1 MTPYS
6 LHIYYDDAEG
16 NRLPF
21 PDAKEPAVL
30 RKWKYSVERQQDSV
44 PTVEATLM
52 HSRCLEDDW
61 NTLRPYIV
69 LDNGER
75 LDADRIF
82 PDSQKSNEDARFSH
96 TLLFVSQRVRLKNI
110 LFFDAVTTQAENDRY
125 ASNSTDF
132 VFSGTLR
139 EFVDRLEASLV
150 FNGISDFS
158 FVIDGGVDSSK
169 TAEVAFSDAYMTE
182 AIGHILSDFNTN
194 YYWVGNT
201 CHIGDCQNDI
211 ETPLEYGIGKGL
223 LIVKKS
229 NTDERPVN
237 AVTGFGGSTN
247 IPFYYP
253 NEEEYG
259 KTYYNVKNALAS
271 DIVIDWRKVY
281 SNTGTNISALILAKK
296 TASARDLYL
305 NTDFFGSN
313 VCTEWHN
320 YDAEDGSGMVSEGY
334 LTTCVVTLERS
345 INIIGQVGAYLDFR
359 SALNFKPDAFCMTKD
374 GRTIEAP
381 STFNSKQ
388 LYVTRGGNITNISLS
403 GQAVSV
409 NLDYSDLTTVT
420 FRLSYN
426 VRFFYNNAADAPD
439 SFFLR
444 YSSPAPAR
452 LYSGSD
458 SNRLWL
464 IGEKFY
470 NYSLLGI
477 SLPDS
482 YTNYADFHAEVSDN
496 GLQGAERIFSF
507 PVTEQSG
514 TKATAVTINVTGRD
528 YTPPTGKLVPSI
540 FRETNGDE
548 RFYYAVNHADDD
560 SCTDKTSAQHTAF
573 DTDNGFL
580 SFDNVYSTES
590 AVQSVQTFEDIV
602 PTIKNVTNAAG
613 QKIAEIVDV
622 AFDDDDNDNV
632 DADGKYLH
640 PYFYIRLR
648 QFNGDMGFSLFDHA
662 LQGEEAKIC
671 MTSSNG
677 CPTCQF
683 TIQALYDADG
693 KAHNPVL
700 VDSNGNILKGDYT
713 NRLSKSWQTCSESN
727 QDTSLHSVWI
737 AVAKEETTLGTIM
750 PSAAANL
757 RPVAGDTFVITGIS
771 FPLTYIRA
779 AERALDKALV
789 DYMAERNSGTFEYDV
804 TLSRIFLQ
812 DNPEITALI
821 NENSRLRL
829 SYNKKAV
836 QLYISAFSVSVDDN
850 ALTNIAI
857 SLSSEFKAYESRIDK
872 AISSAVASSKSDILS
887 QQKSKERTT
896 PVMTRA
902 SAIRQTEETISGD
915 FLTMETA
922 SENFLAIAAFSELF
936 EKVVIKEAVAEETDV
951 DGNVITPAQPA
962 VYGIRANYDFFSV
975 KNISAFGFS
984 NSEGSGSGGSVDV
997 EQILSS
1003 GVHIATIAGVN
1014 IYAPEGG
1021 GASSWAE
1028 LTGNPPSVS
1037 FFENDAGYI
1046 TSSALSG
1053 YVKSSSLGSLAT
1065 LSSVGT
1071 ANITNHAVTEDKIAG
1086 GAVTVYQLADAAVQT
1101 AKIADGAITTIKI
1114 ADVAVTTA
1122 KLADGAVTAA
1132 KLADG
1137 AITAAKLA
1145 AGAIENGKLQHSS
1158 MTLWGAEVA
1167 LGASYDGNILL
1178 GTNSGL
1184 RLTDGTHTAWLKY
1197 DSANNAVYV
1206 ADEYGNAVNL
1216 YSTGSVSAYGFSKSS
1231 GGGGSVDV
1239 TQILSSG
1246 VHIATIAGVE
1256 IYAPEGGASAWAD
1269 ITGKPSWLTDT
1280 KPSVSAF
1287 TNDAGYIT
1295 AAGQLWQ
1302 ENGGTYQ
1309 ITGVNSFRFD
1319 DADVYMSGVVEI
1331 EGSLDVTGDTSVTG
1345 NATFNGESTF
1355 KRTVFLPGRNTF
1367 FGQNGIYIQADRT
1380 TERWGSASFIG
1391 VHENYKGTNTIA
1403 TVNLDGRMRI
1413 WQPMGIRQDPED
1425 DISLRVGGTL
1435 KTDFLTAGGATLPNG
1450 FWFASPNGYFGNPST
1465 GRYTQ
1470 FGEGGDIE
1478 LSHPTPFIDFHY
1490 GCSTADFTSRL
1501 IAAEDGVLQIQSATT
1516 DPALRIGNAY
1526 LRYDLA
1532 NNALYV
1538 TGKDGAQINFYATGG
1553 VAAFSGLDG
1562 SVSELANLDITGQ
1575 LTAARVKAN
1584 YLESDGVLRLN
1595 AGSDSSIIL
1604 NKNTT
1609 VDSDGWITT
1618 PQLNAT
1624 QRIVVNSG
1632 GDIRIGDTT
1641 ANHGITDVY
1650 ADGTYVYIT
1659 INGKRYRFTPS
1670 STTAV

>member
-6 LHIYYDDAEG
+6 LHIYYDDTGG

-52 HSRCLEDDW
+52 HSRCLEDEW
-61 NTLRPYIV
+61 NTLRPYIM

-82 PDSQKSNEDARFSH
+82 PDSQKSNEDTRFSH
-96 TLLFVSQRVRLKNI
+96 TLLFVSQRARLKNI
-110 LFFDAVTTQAENDRY
+110 LFFDAVTTQADNDRY

-169 TAEVAFSDAYMTE
+169 TAEVSFSDAYMTE
-182 AIGHILSDFNTN
+182 AIGHILSDFGNN

-259 KTYYNVKNALAS
+259 KTYYNVKNAVAS
-271 DIVIDWRKVY
+271 DIVIDWSKVY

-296 TASARDLYL
+296 TASTRDLYL

-359 SALNFKPDAFCMTKD
+359 SALNFKPDALCMTKD
-374 GRTIEAP
+374 GRTIETP

-420 FRLSYN
+420 FKLSYN
-426 VRFFYNNAADAPD
+426 VRFFYSNAADAPD

-482 YTNYADFHAEVSDN
+482 YTNFADFHAEVSDN

-507 PVTEQSG
+507 PVTEQSD
-514 TKATAVTINVTGRD
+514 TKSKAVTINVTGRD

-540 FRETNGDE
+540 FRETNGEE
-548 RFYYAVNHADDD
+548 RFYYAVNHSDDD
-560 SCTDKTSAQHTAF
+560 SCTDKASAQHTAF

-580 SFDNVYSTES
+580 SFDNIYSTES
-590 AVQSVQTFEDIV
+590 AVQSVQTFEDIL

-613 QKIAEIVDV
+613 HKIAEIVDV

-648 QFNGDMGFSLFDHA
+648 LFDGDMGFNLFNHA
-662 LQGEEAKIC
+662 LQGEEAKIR
-671 MTSSNG
+671 MTSCNG

-693 KAHNPVL
+693 KAYNPVL
-700 VDSNGNILKGDYT
+700 VDSNGDILKGDYT
-713 NRLSKSWQTCSESN
+713 NKLTKSWKTCSEGN

-789 DYMAERNSGTFEYDV
+789 DYMTERNSGTFEYDV

-812 DNPEITALI
+812 DNPEIAALI
-821 NENSRLRL
+821 NENSRLWL

-922 SENFLAIAAFSELF
+922 SENFLAIAAFSDLF
-936 EKVVIKEAVAEETDV
+936 EKVIIKEAVAEETGD

-962 VYGIRANYDFFSV
+962 VYGIRANYDFFST

-984 NSEGSGSGGSVDV
+984 DSEGSGSGGSVDV
-997 EQILSS
+997 TQIINK
-1003 GVHIATIAGVN
+1003 GVHIATIN
-1014 IYAPEGG
+1014 
-1021 GASSWAE
+1021 
-1028 LTGNPPSVS
+1028 
-1037 FFENDAGYI
+1037 
-1046 TSSALSG
+1046 
-1053 YVKSSSLGSLAT
+1053 
-1065 LSSVGT
+1065 
-1071 ANITNHAVTEDKIAG
+1071 
-1086 GAVTVYQLADAAVQT
+1086 
-1101 AKIADGAITTIKI
+1101 
-1114 ADVAVTTA
+1114 
-1122 KLADGAVTAA
+1122 
-1132 KLADG
+1132 
-1137 AITAAKLA
+1137 
-1145 AGAIENGKLQHSS
+1145 
-1158 MTLWGAEVA
+1158 
-1167 LGASYDGNILL
+1167 
-1178 GTNSGL
+1178 
-1184 RLTDGTHTAWLKY
+1184 
-1197 DSANNAVYV
+1197 
-1206 ADEYGNAVNL
+1206 
-1216 YSTGSVSAYGFSKSS
+1216 
-1231 GGGGSVDV
+1231 
-1239 TQILSSG
+1239 
-1246 VHIATIAGVE
+1246 GVE
-1256 IYAPEGGASAWAD
+1256 IYAPEGGASSWAD
-1269 ITGKPSWLTDT
+1269 ITGKPSWLET
-1280 KPSVSAF
+1280 KPPVSAF
-1287 TNDAGYIT
+1287 VNDAEYIT

-1302 ENGGTYQ
+1302 DNGGTYQ
-1309 ITGVNSFRFD
+1309 ITGVNTLRFD

-1331 EGSLDVTGDTSVTG
+1331 QGSLDVTGDTSVTG

-1355 KRTVFLPGRNTF
+1355 KRTVFLPGRSTF

-1380 TERWGSASFIG
+1380 TERWGSAAYIG
-1391 VHENYKGTNTIA
+1391 VYENHIGTNTIA

-1413 WQPMGIRQDPED
+1413 WQPMSIRQDPED

-1435 KTDFLTAGGATLPNG
+1435 KTDFLTVGGATRTEN
-1450 FWFASPNGYFGNPST
+1450 FCFASPNGYFGNPST

-1501 IAAEDGVLQIQSATT
+1501 IAAEDGVLMIQSATT

-1526 LRYDLA
+1526 LRYDLT

-1538 TGKDGAQINFYATGG
+1538 TGKDGAQINFYATGN
-1553 VAAFSGLDG
+1553 VAGYSGLDG
-1562 SVSELANLDITGQ
+1562 SVSELTNLDITGK
-1575 LTAARVKAN
+1575 LTAASINADII
-1584 YLESDGVLRLN
+1584 ESAGTLQLNSGSGCDIVLNGN
-1595 AGSDSSIIL
+1595 A
-1604 NKNTT
+1604 T
-1609 VDSDGWITT
+1609 VDPDGWIVA
-1618 PQLNAT
+1618 PYLAANNRLHVEQ
-1624 QRIVVNSG
+1624 G
-1632 GDIRIGDTT
+1632 GKLSIGSTA

-1650 ADGTYVYIT
+1650 ADGSYVYIT

-1670 STTAV
+1670 STTTV

>member
-6 LHIYYDDAEG
+6 LHIYYDDTEG
-16 NRLPF
+16 KRLPF

-52 HSRCLEDDW
+52 HSRCLEDEW

-96 TLLFVSQRVRLKNI
+96 TLLFVSQRARLKNI

-169 TAEVAFSDAYMTE
+169 TAEVSFSDAYMTE

-259 KTYYNVKNALAS
+259 KTYYNVKNAVAS
-271 DIVIDWRKVY
+271 DIVIDWSKVY

-296 TASARDLYL
+296 TASIRDLYL

-313 VCTEWHN
+313 VCTEWQN

-359 SALNFKPDAFCMTKD
+359 SALNFKPDAFCITKD

-388 LYVTRGGNITNISLS
+388 LYVTRGGNITNLSLS

-420 FRLSYN
+420 FKLSYN
-426 VRFFYNNAADAPD
+426 VRFFYSNAADAPD

-514 TKATAVTINVTGRD
+514 TKATAVTINVIGRD

-540 FRETNGDE
+540 FRETNGEE

-560 SCTDKTSAQHTAF
+560 SCTDKASAQHTAF
-573 DTDNGFL
+573 DTGNGFL

-662 LQGEEAKIC
+662 LQGEEAKIR

-693 KAHNPVL
+693 KAYNPVL
-700 VDSNGNILKGDYT
+700 VDSNGDILKGDYT

-962 VYGIRANYDFFSV
+962 VYGIRANYDFFST

-997 EQILSS
+997 TQILSS
-1003 GVHIATIAGVN
+1003 GVHIATINGVE
-1014 IYAPEGG
+1014 IYAPKGG

-1071 ANITNHAVTEDKIAG
+1071 ANITNYAVTEDKIAG
-1086 GAVTVYQLADAAVQT
+1086 GAVTAYQLADAAVQT
-1101 AKIADGAITTIKI
+1101 AKITDGAITTAKL
-1114 ADVAVTTA
+1114 ADMAVTTA

-1132 KLADG
+1132 KLA
-1137 AITAAKLA
+1137 
-1145 AGAIENGKLQHSS
+1145 AGAIDNGKLQHSS

-1178 GTNSGL
+1178 GTNRGL
-1184 RLTDGTHTAWLKY
+1184 RLTDGTKTAWLKY

-1206 ADEYGNAVNL
+1206 ADDKGNAVNL
-1216 YSTGSVSAYGFSKSS
+1216 YSTGSVSAFGFSESA

-1309 ITGVNSFRFD
+1309 ITGVDSFRFD

-1331 EGSLDVTGDTSVTG
+1331 QGSLGVTGDTSVTG

-1355 KRTVFLPGRNTF
+1355 KRTVFLPGRNTL
-1367 FGQNGIYIQADRT
+1367 FGQYGIYIQADRT
-1380 TERWGSASFIG
+1380 TERWGSAAYIG

-1413 WQPMGIRQDPED
+1413 WQPMGISQDPED

-1435 KTDFLTAGGATLPNG
+1435 KTDFLTAGGATRSES
-1450 FWFASPNGYFGNPST
+1450 FCFASPNGYFGNPST

-1470 FGEGGDIE
+1470 FNEGGDIE

-1490 GCSTADFTSRL
+1490 GCSTANFTSRL
-1501 IAAEDGVLQIQSATT
+1501 IAAEDGVLMIQSATT

-1526 LRYDLA
+1526 LRYDRT

-1538 TGKDGAQINFYATGG
+1538 TGQGGAQVHLYATGG
-1553 VAAFSGLDG
+1553 IAAYSGLG
-1562 SVSELANLDITGQ
+1562 SGITQLANLSLTGQ
-1575 LTAARVKAN
+1575 LTAASVRAN
-1584 YLESDGVLRLN
+1584 TVESDGNLHLY
-1595 AGSDSSIIL
+1595 AGSGCDIIL
-1604 NKNTT
+1604 NGNAT
-1609 VDSDGWITT
+1609 VDPDGWITA
-1618 PQLNAT
+1618 PWLAADE
-1624 QRIVVNSG
+1624 RLHVEAG
-1632 GDIRIGDTT
+1632 GMLSIGST
-1641 ANHGITDVY
+1641 AADHGITDVY
-1650 ADGTYVYIT
+1650 ADGSYVYIT

>member
-6 LHIYYDDAEG
+6 LHIYYDDTEG

-21 PDAKEPAVL
+21 PDEKTPAVL

-52 HSRCLEDDW
+52 HSRCLEDEW
-61 NTLRPYIV
+61 NALRPYIV

-96 TLLFVSQRVRLKNI
+96 TLLFVSQRARLKNI
-110 LFFDAVTTQAENDRY
+110 LFFDAVTTQAESDRY

-139 EFVDRLEASLV
+139 EFVDRLKASLV

-158 FVIDGGVDSSK
+158 FVIDGVVDSGK
-169 TAEVAFSDAYMTE
+169 TAEVSFSDAYMTE
-182 AIGHILSDFNTN
+182 AIGHILSDFGNN

-271 DIVIDWRKVY
+271 DIVIDWKKVY

-296 TASARDLYL
+296 TASTRDLYL

-313 VCTEWHN
+313 VCTEWQN

-388 LYVTRGGNITNISLS
+388 LYVTRGGNITNLSLS

-420 FRLSYN
+420 FKLSYN
-426 VRFFYNNAADAPD
+426 VRFFYSNAADAPD

-507 PVTEQSG
+507 PVTGQG
-514 TKATAVTINVTGRD
+514 NTKATAVTINVTGRD

-540 FRETNGDE
+540 FRETNGEE
-548 RFYYAVNHADDD
+548 RFYYAANHADDD
-560 SCTDKTSAQHTAF
+560 SCADKASAQHTAF
-573 DTDNGFL
+573 DTDNGFP

-622 AFDDDDNDNV
+622 AFDDDDNDNK
-632 DADGKYLH
+632 DADDKYLH

-648 QFNGDMGFSLFDHA
+648 VFDGDMGFSLFDHA
-662 LQGEEAKIC
+662 LQGEEAKIY
-671 MTSSNG
+671 MTSCNG

-693 KAHNPVL
+693 KAYNPVL
-700 VDSNGNILKGDYT
+700 VDSNGDILKGDYN
-713 NRLSKSWQTCSESN
+713 NRLTKSWKTCSEGN

-757 RPVAGDTFVITGIS
+757 RPVAGDKFVITGIS

-812 DNPEITALI
+812 NNPKITALI
-821 NENSRLRL
+821 NENSRLWL

-896 PVMTRA
+896 PAMTRA
-902 SAIRQTEETISGD
+902 SAIRQTEETASGD

-922 SENFLAIAAFSELF
+922 SENFLAIAAFSDLF
-936 EKVVIKEAVAEETDV
+936 EKVVIKEAVAEETDN

-984 NSEGSGSGGSVDV
+984 NSEGSGSGSSVDV
-997 EQILSS
+997 TQILHE
-1003 GVHIATIAGVN
+1003 GVHIATINGVE

-1021 GASSWAE
+1021 GASSWTE
-1028 LTGNPPSVS
+1028 LTGTPPGVLT
-1037 FFENDAGYI
+1037 FTNDAGYI
-1046 TSSALSG
+1046 TSSALSD
-1053 YVKSSSLGSLAT
+1053 YVKSSSLGSLAY
-1065 LSSVGT
+1065 LSTVGT
-1071 ANITNHAVTEDKIAG
+1071 ANITKHAVTEDKIAG
-1086 GAVTVYQLADAAVQT
+1086 GAVTAYQLADAAVQT

-1122 KLADGAVTAA
+1122 KLADGAVTAGKIA
-1132 KLADG
+1132 N
-1137 AITAAKLA
+1137 
-1145 AGAIENGKLQHSS
+1145 GAIENGKLQHSS

-1167 LGASYDGNILL
+1167 LGASYDGDILL

-1206 ADEYGNAVNL
+1206 DDGNGNAVHF
-1216 YSTGSVSAYGFSKSS
+1216 YAAGGISAYGFSGSEA

-1256 IYAPEGGASAWAD
+1256 IYAPEGGASSWAD
-1269 ITGKPSWLTDT
+1269 ITGKPSWLET

-1295 AAGQLWQ
+1295 ADGQLWQ
-1302 ENGGTYQ
+1302 NNGGTYQ
-1309 ITGVNSFRFD
+1309 ITGVDSFRFD
-1319 DADVYMSGVVEI
+1319 DADVYMTGVVEI
-1331 EGSLDVTGDTSVTG
+1331 EGSLDVTGGTSVTG
-1345 NATFNGESTF
+1345 NSTFNGESTF
-1355 KRTVFLPGRNTF
+1355 KHTVYLPGQFTF
-1367 FGQNGIYIQADRT
+1367 FGQDGIYVEADRT
-1380 TERWGSASFIG
+1380 ENNVAAYIG
-1391 VHENYKGTNTIA
+1391 VHRRFAGVGA
-1403 TVNLDGRMRI
+1403 TAAFNLDGRMKVL
-1413 WQPMGIRQDPED
+1413 QPMAVRSDPED

-1435 KTDFLTAGGATLPNG
+1435 KTDFLTAGDATLPNG
-1450 FWFASPNGYFGNPST
+1450 FWLASPNGYFGNPST
-1465 GRYTQ
+1465 RRYTQ

-1526 LRYDLA
+1526 LRWDST

-1538 TGKDGAQINFYATGG
+1538 TGAGGAQVNFYATGN
-1553 VAAFSGLDG
+1553 VAGFSGLDG
-1562 SVSELANLDITGQ
+1562 SVSELTNLDITGR
-1575 LTAARVKAN
+1575 LTAASVKAN
-1584 YLESDGVLRLN
+1584 YVGSDGILHLN

-1604 NKNTT
+1604 NKNMT

-1624 QRIVVNSG
+1624 QRILVNSG
-1632 GDIRIGDTT
+1632 GDIRIGST
-1641 ANHGITDVY
+1641 AAGYRITDVH

>member
-6 LHIYYDDAEG
+6 LHIYYEDTEG

-30 RKWKYSVERQQDSV
+30 QKWKYSVERQQDSV
-44 PTVEATLM
+44 PTVEAALM
-52 HSRCLEDDW
+52 HSRCLEDEW
-61 NTLRPYIV
+61 NTLRPYIM

-82 PDSQKSNEDARFSH
+82 PDSQKSNEDTRFSH
-96 TLLFVSQRVRLKNI
+96 TLLFVSQRARLKNI

-150 FNGISDFS
+150 FNGITDFS
-158 FVIDGGVDSSK
+158 FVIDGGVDSGK
-169 TAEVAFSDAYMTE
+169 TAEVSFSDAYMTE
-182 AIGHILSDFNTN
+182 AIGHILSDFGNN

-211 ETPLEYGIGKGL
+211 ETPLEYGMGKGL

-259 KTYYNVKNALAS
+259 KTHYNVKNAVAS
-271 DIVIDWRKVY
+271 DIVIDWSKVY
-281 SNTGTNISALILAKK
+281 SNTGANISTLILAKK
-296 TASARDLYL
+296 TASTRDLYL

-313 VCTEWHN
+313 VCTEWQN

-403 GQAVSV
+403 GQTVSV

-420 FRLSYN
+420 FKLSYN
-426 VRFFYNNAADAPD
+426 VRFFYSNAADAPD

-540 FRETNGDE
+540 FRETNGEE

-560 SCTDKTSAQHTAF
+560 SCTDKASAQHTAF

-580 SFDNVYSTES
+580 SFDNIYSTES

-602 PTIKNVTNAAG
+602 PTIKNVTNKAG

-622 AFDDDDNDNV
+622 AFDDDDNDNK
-632 DADGKYLH
+632 DADDKYLH

-648 QFNGDMGFSLFDHA
+648 QFDGDMGFSLFDHA
-662 LQGEEAKIC
+662 LQGEEAKIR
-671 MTSSNG
+671 MTSCNG

-693 KAHNPVL
+693 KAYNPVL
-700 VDSNGNILKGDYT
+700 VDNNGDILKGDYT

-779 AERALDKALV
+779 AEKALDKALV

-812 DNPEITALI
+812 DNPEIAALI
-821 NENSRLRL
+821 NENSRLWL

-896 PVMTRA
+896 PAMTRA

-922 SENFLAIAAFSELF
+922 SENFLSIAAFSDLF
-936 EKVVIKEAVAEETDV
+936 SKVIIKEAVAEETDD

-962 VYGIRANYDFFSV
+962 VYGIRANYDFFST
-975 KNISAFGFS
+975 KNVSAFGFS
-984 NSEGSGSGGSVDV
+984 SSEGSGSGGSVDV
-997 EQILSS
+997 TQILNE
-1003 GVHIATIAGVN
+1003 GVHIATINGVE

-1028 LTGNPPSVS
+1028 LTGNPPNVS
-1037 FFENDAGYI
+1037 KFPNDAGYI

-1053 YVKSSSLGSLAT
+1053 YVKSSSLGSLAY
-1065 LSSVGT
+1065 LSTIST
-1071 ANITNHAVTEDKIAG
+1071 ANIANYAVTEDKIAA
-1086 GAVTVYQLADAAVQT
+1086 GAVTAYQLAEEAVQT
-1101 AKIADGAITTIKI
+1101 AKIADGAITTVKI
-1114 ADVAVTTA
+1114 ADVAVTTV
-1122 KLADGAVTAA
+1122 KLADGAVTAS

-1137 AITAAKLA
+1137 AIDSS
-1145 AGAIENGKLQHSS
+1145 KLQHSS

-1206 ADEYGNAVNL
+1206 TGADGAQVNF
-1216 YSTGSVSAYGFSKSS
+1216 YATGSVSAYGFSESS

-1246 VHIATIAGVE
+1246 VHIATIAGVN

-1269 ITGKPSWLTDT
+1269 ITGKPSWLET
-1280 KPSVSAF
+1280 KPSVSEF
-1287 TNDAGYIT
+1287 DNDAGYIT
-1295 AAGQLWQ
+1295 ASGQLWQ
-1302 ENGGTYQ
+1302 ENDGTYQ
-1309 ITGVNSFRFD
+1309 ITGVNTLRFD
-1319 DADVYMSGVVEI
+1319 DADVYMSGIVEI
-1331 EGSLDVTGDTSVTG
+1331 EGSLDVTETS
-1345 NATFNGESTF
+1345 TFNNSVYIGSSGYNSSKYLWFAYRGIFFEGEGSTSGNSWYGTLCTHDAYTLKSINLRCF
-1355 KRTVFLPGRNTF
+1355 NGWTQINQLAVGGDFLSGATSPSYTLDVLGTVRASTSLKTGDCYANYLVLSNNDGTYDYGRIVTPKWAARIDMSEAN
-1367 FGQNGIYIQADRT
+1367 NGMI
-1380 TERWGSASFIG
+1380 SFACGGEVYLDMNAPMNAAEG
-1391 VHENYKGTNTIA
+1391 V
-1403 TVNLDGRMRI
+1403 
-1413 WQPMGIRQDPED
+1413 IR
-1425 DISLRVGGTL
+1425 SLRELYITHN
-1435 KTDFLTAGGATLPNG
+1435 NG
-1450 FWFASPNGYFGNPST
+1450 
-1465 GRYTQ
+1465 
-1470 FGEGGDIE
+1470 
-1478 LSHPTPFIDFHY
+1478 LH
-1490 GCSTADFTSRL
+1490 
-1501 IAAEDGVLQIQSATT
+1501 
-1516 DPALRIGNAY
+1516 IGNAY
-1526 LRYDLA
+1526 LRWDST

-1538 TGKDGAQINFYATGG
+1538 TGKDGAQINFYATGN
-1553 VAAFSGLDG
+1553 VAGFSGLDG

-1575 LTAARVKAN
+1575 LTAARVNIGAN
-1584 YLESDGVLRLN
+1584 SSLYE
-1595 AGSDSSIIL
+1595 DSSGQLKLDASEGLYIGGIA
-1604 NKNTT
+1604 THF
-1609 VDSDGWITT
+1609 DSDGWLYLTSENEL
-1618 PQLNAT
+1618 QLT
-1624 QRIVVNSG
+1624 G
-1632 GDIRIGDTT
+1632 GAILRIGSTA

-1659 INGKRYRFTPS
+1659 INGKRYRITPS
-1670 STTAV
+1670 STTTV

>member
-6 LHIYYDDAEG
+6 LHIYYDDTEG
-16 NRLPF
+16 KRLPF

-52 HSRCLEDDW
+52 HSRCLEDEW

-69 LDNGER
+69 LGNGER

-96 TLLFVSQRVRLKNI
+96 TLLFVSQRARLKNI

-125 ASNSTDF
+125 ASNSTEF

-169 TAEVAFSDAYMTE
+169 TAEVSFSDAYMTE

-259 KTYYNVKNALAS
+259 KTYYNVKNAVAS
-271 DIVIDWRKVY
+271 DIVIDWSKVY

-296 TASARDLYL
+296 TASIRDLYL

-313 VCTEWHN
+313 VCTEWQN

-359 SALNFKPDAFCMTKD
+359 SALNFKPDAFCITKD

-388 LYVTRGGNITNISLS
+388 LYVTRGGNITNLSLS

-420 FRLSYN
+420 FKLSYN
-426 VRFFYNNAADAPD
+426 VRFFYSNAADAPD

-540 FRETNGDE
+540 FRETNGEE

-560 SCTDKTSAQHTAF
+560 SCTDKASAQHTAF
-573 DTDNGFL
+573 DTGNGFL

-662 LQGEEAKIC
+662 LQGEEAKIR

-693 KAHNPVL
+693 KAYNPVL
-700 VDSNGNILKGDYT
+700 VDSNGDILKGDYT

-902 SAIRQTEETISGD
+902 SAIRQAEETISGD

-962 VYGIRANYDFFSV
+962 VYGIRANYDFFSI

-984 NSEGSGSGGSVDV
+984 NSEGSGS
-997 EQILSS
+997 
-1003 GVHIATIAGVN
+1003 
-1014 IYAPEGG
+1014 
-1021 GASSWAE
+1021 
-1028 LTGNPPSVS
+1028 
-1037 FFENDAGYI
+1037 
-1046 TSSALSG
+1046 
-1053 YVKSSSLGSLAT
+1053 
-1065 LSSVGT
+1065 
-1071 ANITNHAVTEDKIAG
+1071 
-1086 GAVTVYQLADAAVQT
+1086 
-1101 AKIADGAITTIKI
+1101 
-1114 ADVAVTTA
+1114 
-1122 KLADGAVTAA
+1122 
-1132 KLADG
+1132 
-1137 AITAAKLA
+1137 
-1145 AGAIENGKLQHSS
+1145 
-1158 MTLWGAEVA
+1158 
-1167 LGASYDGNILL
+1167 
-1178 GTNSGL
+1178 
-1184 RLTDGTHTAWLKY
+1184 
-1197 DSANNAVYV
+1197 
-1206 ADEYGNAVNL
+1206 
-1216 YSTGSVSAYGFSKSS
+1216 
-1231 GGGGSVDV
+1231 GGSVDV

-1309 ITGVNSFRFD
+1309 ITGVDSFRFD

-1331 EGSLDVTGDTSVTG
+1331 QGSLGVTGDTSVTG

-1355 KRTVFLPGRNTF
+1355 KRTVFLPGRNTL
-1367 FGQNGIYIQADRT
+1367 FGQYGIYIQADRT
-1380 TERWGSASFIG
+1380 TERWGSAAYIG

-1413 WQPMGIRQDPED
+1413 WQPMSISQDPED

-1435 KTDFLTAGGATLPNG
+1435 KTDFLTAGGATRSES
-1450 FWFASPNGYFGNPST
+1450 FCFASPNGYFGNPST

-1470 FGEGGDIE
+1470 FSEGGDIE

-1490 GCSTADFTSRL
+1490 GCSAAGFTSRL
-1501 IAAEDGVLQIQSATT
+1501 IAAEDGVLMIQSATT

-1538 TGKDGAQINFYATGG
+1538 TGAGGAQVNFYATGN
-1553 VAAFSGLDG
+1553 VAGYSGLDG

-1575 LTAARVKAN
+1575 LTAASVKAN
-1584 YLESDGVLRLN
+1584 YLESDGDLCLN
-1595 AGSDSSIIL
+1595 AGLDSSIIL

-1609 VDSDGWITT
+1609 FDSDGWITT

-1632 GDIRIGDTT
+1632 GDIRIGKTT
-1641 ANHGITDVY
+1641 ADHRITDVY
-1650 ADGTYVYIT
+1650 ADGSYVYIT